1 MVDVHG
7 EDVMNSGC
15 GWREM
20 EDVDGEKM
28 MSGGWRRGDE
38 WWVFM
43 EKM

>member
-20 EDVDGEKM
+20 VNG
-28 MSGGWRRGDE
+28 GCGWRKDDE
-38 WWVFM
+38 WWM
-43 EKM
+43 EKR